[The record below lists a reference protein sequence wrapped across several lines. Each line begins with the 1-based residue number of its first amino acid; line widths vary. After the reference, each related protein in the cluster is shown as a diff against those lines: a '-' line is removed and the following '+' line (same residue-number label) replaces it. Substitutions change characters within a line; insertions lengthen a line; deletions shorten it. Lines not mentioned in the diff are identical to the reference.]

1 MSASDRSR
9 VLVTRA
15 EPGATRS
22 CAALEERGFDAI
34 NAATAILKA
43 HEVTLDLKGV
53 SLIAVTSP
61 FGASCLATATPER
74 RLPVIAVGD
83 VTASRLREAG
93 FEKVNSASGDARD
106 LLAMIRE
113 RAPEGEVLHV
123 RGVDQTGDL
132 SAELNARGI
141 RARSEILYAAEPVSA
156 LPEAVWASLAAGAT
170 VLIHSAKG
178 AERFNDLANA
188 AGQVEALLAARILAI
203 STAAAE
209 PLKSLGVARLKIAR
223 RPDEDALFDA
233 LENRPSARA

>member
-1 MSASDRSR
+1 MSAANRSR
-9 VLVTRA
+9 VIVTRS
-15 EPGATRS
+15 EPGAARS
-22 CAALEERGFDAI
+22 CAALNERGFEAI
-34 NAATAILKA
+34 NAATAVLKSRKLSL
-43 HEVTLDLKGV
+43 TLKGV

-61 FGASCLATATPER
+61 FGASCLAEATPER

-83 VTASRLREAG
+83 VTAARLREAG

-141 RARSEILYAAEPVSA
+141 RARSEILYTAEPVMTLPDSVWTA
-156 LPEAVWASLAAGAT
+156 LSDGAP

-178 AERFNDLANA
+178 AERLTALAQA
-188 AGQVEALLAARILAI
+188 AQQTDALRRAPIIAI

-209 PLKSLGVARLKIAR
+209 PLSALGAAQQTIAQ
-223 RPDEDALFDA
+223 RPDEAALFDA
-233 LENRPSARA
+233 LEKRLSARA